1 MATFD
6 IFNDDA
12 FSVSSLSQTIT
23 DVPDVPTQLGE
34 KGLFQEYGINTTVMM
49 IERQGSSLKL
59 VPSAPRGGVREPVAL
74 GPRKLIPLQAIHLP
88 MSWSVLADE
97 VQGIRAF
104 GSETEVDQMS
114 KLIARKLA
122 VVRGSMDLTHE
133 YQRVG
138 ALKGVVLDADG
149 STELLDIYEAFGMT
163 QQTLYWNLVSAANA
177 DPKARIIELKAAIK
191 SKLGGR
197 ASKKIRVICSVGFF
211 TKLVGVDKMV
221 KAWELWNN
229 GAYLRTDQ
237 VNGGDFEFA
246 DMVFEIYHGGTSA
259 GDFIEDGTAYAYPE
273 GIPGMFQSAFAP
285 GDYVETVNTIGLPFY
300 AKQEMMAFGKGIMG
314 EAQSNPLHFNSLPEA
329 VIKLSVAAS

>member
-12 FSVSSLSQTIT
+12 FSVSQLSQTIT
-23 DVPDVPTQLGE
+23 DVPEVPTQLGD
-34 KGLFQEYGINTTVMM
+34 KGIFQEYGINTTVMM
-49 IERQGSSLKL
+49 IERTGSALKL
-59 VPSAPRGGVREPVAL
+59 IPSAPRGGVREPVAL
-74 GPRKLIPLQAIHLP
+74 GPRKLIPLGAIHLP
-88 MSWSVLADE
+88 ASWSVLADE
-97 VQGIRAF
+97 VQGIRAY

-149 STELLDIYEAFGMT
+149 TELLDIYQAFGMV
-163 QQTLYWNLVSAANA
+163 QQTQYWNMVAANTGN
-177 DPKARIIELKAAIK
+177 PKGSIIALKGLIK

-197 ASKKIRVICSVGFF
+197 ASRKIRVICSLGFF
-211 TKLVGVDKMV
+211 TKLVDSDAMK

-237 VNGGDFEFA
+237 VNGGDFEFM

-259 GDFIEDGTAYAYPE
+259 GDFIEDGYAYAYPE
-273 GIPGMFQSAFAP
+273 GVPGMFQSAFAP
-285 GDYVETVNTIGLPFY
+285 GDYMETVNTIGLPFY
-300 AKQEMMAFGKGIMG
+300 AKQERMPMDKGITG
-314 EAQSNPLHFNSLPEA
+314 EAQSNPLHFNSLPEC
-329 VIKLSVAAS
+329 VIRLSVGAS

>member
-12 FSVSSLSQTIT
+12 FSVSRLSQTIT
-23 DVPDVPTQLGE
+23 DVPDVPTKLGD
-34 KGLFQEYGINTTVMM
+34 KGLFNEYGINTTTLM

-59 VPSAPRGGVREPVAL
+59 IPSAPRGGVREPVAL
-74 GPRKLIPLQAIHLP
+74 GPRKLIPLGAIHLP
-88 MSWSVLADE
+88 ASWSVLADE

-149 STELLDIYEAFGMT
+149 STELLDIYQAFGMV
-163 QQTLYWNLVSAANA
+163 QQTQYWNIAVAANGN
-177 DPKARIIELKAAIK
+177 PKGSCIALKQMIQA
-191 SKLGGR
+191 KLGGR
-197 ASKKIRVICSVGFF
+197 SYSRVRVICSLGFF
-211 TKLVGVDKMV
+211 TKLVENDKML
-221 KAWELWNN
+221 KAWDLWNQ

-237 VNGGDFEFA
+237 VHGGDFEFA
-246 DMVFEIYHGGTSA
+246 GVVFEIYSGGTSA
-259 GDFIEDGTAYAYPE
+259 GDFIEDGYAYAYPE
-273 GIPGMFQSAFAP
+273 GVPNMFQTAFAP
-285 GDYVETVNTIGLPFY
+285 GDYMETVNTEGLPFY
-300 AKQEMMAFGKGIMG
+300 AKQERMPMDKGIMG
-314 EAQSNPLHFNSLPEA
+314 EAQSNPLHFNSLPEC
-329 VIKLSVAAS
+329 VIRLSVAAS